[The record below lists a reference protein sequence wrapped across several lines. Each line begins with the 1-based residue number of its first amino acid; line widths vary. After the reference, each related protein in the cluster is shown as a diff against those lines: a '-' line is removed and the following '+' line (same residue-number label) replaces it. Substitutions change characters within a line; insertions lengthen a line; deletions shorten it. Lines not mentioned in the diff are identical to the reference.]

1 MPSKHSCVERTN
13 WRNLAV
19 QLTRQSM
26 YVLNIILSRV
36 RVTIVAVEKAINA
49 PITYCK
55 CASVAWGMQHEKC
68 LRCVM
73 SSLACLAVP
82 YFSTLSRK
90 RHDFLKKVI
99 QHKMCVLIFSTT
111 LSETFLILKK
121 NEWDVMVNMHRSSY
135 SCQIL
140 MKFEFSWQILEKC
153 LNVRLVG
160 NELFHGTIM
169 RVMPVVC
176 VTKWE
181 GI

>member
-1 MPSKHSCVERTN
+1 MRLLHIVSVRLSPEVCSTKNAC
-13 WRNLAV
+13 AV
-19 QLTRQSM
+19 WCHLWPVWL
-26 YVLNIILSRV
+26 YHIFPHYLVN
-36 RVTIVAVEKAINA
+36 VTIF
-49 PITYCK
+49 
-55 CASVAWGMQHEKC
+55 W
-68 LRCVM
+68 
-73 SSLACLAVP
+73 
-82 YFSTLSRK
+82 
-90 RHDFLKKVI
+90 KKVI